1 MGTTKPVM
9 AVTLHRALRALR
21 RALDVPESPS
31 EPAEVDR

>member
-21 RALDVPESPS
+21 RVLESDL
-31 EPAEVDR
+31 AEVDR

>member
-21 RALDVPESPS
+21 RVLEVSPS
-31 EPAEVDR
+31 SDLAEVDR